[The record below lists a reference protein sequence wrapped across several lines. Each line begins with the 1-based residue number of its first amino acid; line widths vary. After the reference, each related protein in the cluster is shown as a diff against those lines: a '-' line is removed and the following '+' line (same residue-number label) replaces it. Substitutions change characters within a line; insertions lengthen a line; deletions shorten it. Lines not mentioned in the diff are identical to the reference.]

1 MTDGVQIQTLV
12 QWSRGA
18 QWRLGLPHSAA
29 RHALIWVTKGQARA
43 TVDGVRRGVGV
54 HNALAVPAGTL
65 FSMDLGPQCF
75 GLVCLIPAGG
85 AFLMPDRPQHLRIRD
100 VQSQSELTSLLEA
113 LSRETNHPRDFSDE
127 ARAALAQ
134 QITIWLRRAM
144 IEHETPAPPSAA
156 ERLVTAYAA
165 MVEQSHATGVPMADY
180 ARGLGVTPTHLTR
193 SCKAVAGM
201 TAADMLTGRVL
212 HAARDMLEKGRD
224 PIRFIAAQLGFSSA
238 AYFSRFVQHHT
249 GKSPSDLR
257 RSAQSPNLSRVN
269 Q

>member
-1 MTDGVQIQTLV
+1 MTLV

-18 QWRLGLPHSAA
+18 SWRLDLPHSCGH
-29 RHALIWVTKGQARA
+29 HALIWVTKGQARA

-65 FSMDLGPQCF
+65 FSMDLGTQCF

-85 AFLMPDRPQHLRIRD
+85 AFLMPDRPQHLRIRE
-100 VQSQSELTSLLEA
+100 VKSQSELTSLLEA
-113 LSRETNHPRDFSDE
+113 LSREVNHPRDFSDE
-127 ARAALAQ
+127 ARNALAQ

-144 IEHETPAPPSAA
+144 IDHEIPAAPTAA

-180 ARGLGVTPTHLTR
+180 ARDLGVTPTHLTR
-193 SCKAVAGM
+193 SCKAVSGM

-212 HAARDMLEKGRD
+212 HAARDMLEIGRD
-224 PIRFIAAQLGFSSA
+224 PIRFVAAQLGFSSA
-238 AYFSRFVQHHT
+238 AYFSRFILHHT
-249 GKSPSDLR
+249 KKSPSELR
-257 RSAQSPNLSRVN
+257 RSAQSQSLARAH
-269 Q
+269 